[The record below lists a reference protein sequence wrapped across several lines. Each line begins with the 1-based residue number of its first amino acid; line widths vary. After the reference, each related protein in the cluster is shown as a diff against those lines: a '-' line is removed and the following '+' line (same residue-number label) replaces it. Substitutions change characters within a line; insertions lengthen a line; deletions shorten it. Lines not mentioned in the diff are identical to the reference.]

1 MAIGQLAMQVIF
13 KTCLIVPRS
22 PDKTT
27 IHNLADL
34 DLLAIVAVCIG
45 YFDGYCR
52 GVIFANNCSDMLFHW
67 GLRRL
72 PLWAVLPGGG
82 IASR

>member
-1 MAIGQLAMQVIF
+1 MQVIF
-13 KTCLIVPRS
+13 KTCFIVPRS
-22 PDKTT
+22 PGKAT
-27 IHNLADL
+27 INNVADL

-52 GVIFANNCSDMLFHW
+52 GVVFANNCSDMLFHL
-67 GLRRL
+67 GLRGL